1 MTKQDIQKL
10 NSHLKK
16 GDQKAISEASGIS
29 TVTVNRFLNGNE
41 DCVSDETAAVIISAA
56 AKIIKERNRLNKASQ
71 KLINSI

>member
-16 GDQKAISEASGIS
+16 GDQKAISELSGIS

-41 DCVSDETAAVIISAA
+41 DCVSDETAAVIIEKA